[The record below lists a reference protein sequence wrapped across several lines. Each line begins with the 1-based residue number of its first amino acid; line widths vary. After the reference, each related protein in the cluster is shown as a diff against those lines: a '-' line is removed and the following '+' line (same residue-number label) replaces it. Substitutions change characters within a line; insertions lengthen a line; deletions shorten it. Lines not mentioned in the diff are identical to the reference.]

1 MKLCERCGKKEATVQ
16 FQQSVNGKKESALLC
31 ESCAKELG
39 LGFSFA
45 QDPFFSFPLFASSV
59 GKEWRGEEERCPHCH
74 MSFFEIKKSG
84 RFGCSTCYDTF
95 RSRLDLSPFVGKGYE
110 EKGKREISLT
120 DEGKQGEKRQETK
133 PEADPIAQWK
143 EELKRAV
150 AAEDYE
156 KAAALRDR
164 IRAAEER

>member
-1 MKLCERCGKKEATVQ
+1 M
-16 FQQSVNGKKESALLC
+16 
-31 ESCAKELG
+31 
-39 LGFSFA
+39 
-45 QDPFFSFPLFASSV
+45 
-59 GKEWRGEEERCPHCH
+59 
-74 MSFFEIKKSG
+74 
-84 RFGCSTCYDTF
+84 
-95 RSRLDLSPFVGKGYE
+95 GKGYE